1 MPPTEKIR
9 VLIVDDIAETR
20 DKIRR
25 MLEFDPQI
33 EVAGMAQSGK
43 EAISLSAQIKPDVVV
58 MDINLPDI
66 DGITTTEMI
75 RKNAP
80 HIQVVILSV
89 QSDPSYMRRAMLAG
103 ARDFLSKPPMIDE
116 LTSAIRRAG
125 TMAHDEKAKSATSVF
140 VQTSPGGVPV
150 AVPAKLASSSGKIIV
165 VYSPK
170 GGVGCT
176 TIATNLAVA
185 LKSKDPRVA
194 LVDASMQYG
203 DLPVFLNEQIKNS
216 VLDLAPRVDEL
227 DTEVVESVMINHPAT
242 GLSILAGPPKPEQ
255 GDHIDAE
262 EFSKLLE
269 YMRTMFSYIIIDTS
283 TYLTKSVQAALDISD
298 LIILVTTQDIP
309 SIKNCNLFLGLADA
323 SGIKRKRILFV
334 MNRFDKRI
342 SISPE
347 RVGESLRQEITLT
360 IPLEEKAIS
369 NSIIR
374 GIPFVHENKT
384 LPISKVFFTLA
395 DSAAS
400 QLEKLD
406 EPLVEKAGRK

>member
-1 MPPTEKIR
+1 MPATEKIR

-25 MLEFDPQI
+25 MLEFDAQI
-33 EVAGMAQSGK
+33 EIAGMAQSGK
-43 EAISLSAQIKPDVVV
+43 EAISMSAQIKPDVVI

-80 HIQVVILSV
+80 FIQVVILSV
-89 QSDPSYMRRAMLAG
+89 QSDQSYMRRAMLAG

-125 TMAHDEKAKSATSVF
+125 VMAHDEKAKSAAPVF
-140 VQTSPGGVPV
+140 VQTPGGVPM
-150 AVPAKLASSSGKIIV
+150 AMPINKMGSSGKIIV

-170 GGVGCT
+170 GGAGCT
-176 TIATNLAVA
+176 TIAANLAVA

-194 LVDASMQYG
+194 LVDASMQFG

-227 DTEVVESVMINHPAT
+227 DREVVESVMINHPAT
-242 GLSILAGPPKPEQ
+242 GLSLLAGPPKPEL
-255 GDHIDAE
+255 GDQIDAE
-262 EFSKLLE
+262 EFTKLLE
-269 YMRTMFSYIIIDTS
+269 YMRTMFGYIVVDTS
-283 TYLTKSVQAALDISD
+283 SYLTKSVQAALDISD

-309 SIKNCNLFLGLADA
+309 AIKNCNLFLGLADA

-334 MNRFDKRI
+334 MNRYDKRF
-342 SISPE
+342 SISAE
-347 RVGESLRQEITLT
+347 RVSESLRQEIVLT
-360 IPLEEKAIS
+360 IPFEEKAIS

-395 DSAAS
+395 EMTAA

-406 EPLVEKAGRK
+406 EPLMEKVGRK